1 MDKNSLE
8 KYARLIVKSGV
19 NIQRNQ
25 TLVITSPL
33 ECADFTR
40 IITKIAYEEGA
51 KDVMVEWVDELLSKI
66 KFLYAPEE
74 AFKEFPEWQKEFY
87 LSYAREGA
95 AFITIDAKDP
105 ELMKDVNP
113 ERISTSSKVR
123 SSALKEY
130 ANRKMSGKNSWC
142 IAAFPTKAW
151 AKKVFPDVSED
162 EAVEKLWNA
171 IFKITRIDEDN
182 DSAISWKR
190 HMRNLKINSDF
201 LNSNEFKYMHYKN
214 SLGTDLKIE
223 LPENHIWISG
233 SAYTPEGIEFSA
245 NIPTEEIFTL
255 PKKSGV
261 NGKVVSSMP
270 LSYNGSIIEKISLTF
285 KNGRIVDFYAEKG
298 YEVLKELIETDEG
311 SHYLGE
317 VALVPYNSP
326 ISKLNTMFYK
336 TLFDENASCHLAIGA
351 AYPCIKNIES
361 MSSEEIRSLEINDS
375 NIHVDFMI
383 GTEDLEIMGITRTNE
398 EIPIFKNGNFEVI
411 S

>member
-1 MDKNSLE
+1 MDNNLLE

-19 NIQRNQ
+19 NIQKNQ
-25 TLVITSPL
+25 TLVISSPI
-33 ECADFTR
+33 ECAAFTR
-40 IITKIAYEEGA
+40 IITKIAYKEGA
-51 KDVMVEWVDELLSKI
+51 KDVVVEWMDEFLSKI
-66 KFLYAPEE
+66 KFLYAPVE
-74 AFKEFPEWQKEFY
+74 ALEEFPEWQKEFY

-95 AFITIDAKDP
+95 AFLTIDTKDP
-105 ELMKDVNP
+105 ELMKDINS
-113 ERISTSSKVR
+113 ERISKASKAR

-142 IAAFPTKAW
+142 IVSFPTKAW
-151 AKKVFPDVSED
+151 AKKVFPNISED
-162 EAVEKLWNA
+162 EAIEKLWQA
-171 IFKITRIDEDN
+171 VFKVTRIDEDN
-182 DSAISWKR
+182 DSTVSWNK
-190 HMRNLKINSDF
+190 HIMSLKINSHF
-201 LNSNEFKYMHYKN
+201 LNFNEFKYMHYKN

-255 PKKSGV
+255 PKKTGV
-261 NGKVVSSMP
+261 NGTVVSSMP

-285 KNGRIVDFYAEKG
+285 KNGKIINFNAEKG

-326 ISKLNTMFYK
+326 ISKLNTVFYK

-351 AYPCIKNIES
+351 AYPCIKNIEN
-361 MSSEEIRSLEINDS
+361 MSNEEIERLEINDS
-375 NIHVDFMI
+375 SIHVDFMI
-383 GTEDLEIMGITRTNE
+383 GTEDLEIIGITRNNE
-398 EIPIFKNGNFEVI
+398 EIPIFKNGDFEV
-411 S
+411 